1 MRTATTFFV
10 AVLLALT
17 SSAEAKPKKAKKDTP
32 PPAAGDAT
40 PPVAA
45 SATSASREALD
56 QAILLIKKEQY
67 ADAAVALERFVVNE
81 RVYVDEA
88 SYHLGK
94 ALYRMG
100 LYHSALSYFDQLL
113 KEGPKSRFYRSAL
126 EWCLFISRKTKDQDR
141 VNEIIAKNAAT
152 DFPADYRDEFY
163 FRLARFHFIRA
174 IAIESGAIS
183 GKLGETTVEETDTGS
198 KRFGGDIF
206 NTEE

>member
-1 MRTATTFFV
+1 MRTATTLFV

-17 SSAEAKPKKAKKDTP
+17 SSAEAKPKKAKKETP
-32 PPAAGDAT
+32 PPAAGAKTGDAT
-40 PPVAA
+40 PPVAS

-113 KEGPKSRFYRSAL
+113 KEG
-126 EWCLFISRKTKDQDR
+126 
-141 VNEIIAKNAAT
+141 
-152 DFPADYRDEFY
+152 
-163 FRLARFHFIRA
+163 
-174 IAIESGAIS
+174 
-183 GKLGETTVEETDTGS
+183 
-198 KRFGGDIF
+198 
-206 NTEE
+206 